1 METKKSL
8 ADEFFVLSPEQR
20 RSVHFTLCEHAL
32 GKWNLYAKAQNK
44 IEYVETVA
52 GTRQEVD
59 KKLPFDSFSSTLQGI
74 DLLNVAERYKEP
86 IVALQDD
93 DLTFPENITFAY
105 YAIYN
110 LFKKYVKIEVV
121 DDWLI
126 VNQAL
131 STEDDSE
138 AWATLFNDAIQ
149 RVKS

>member
-8 ADEFFVLSPEQR
+8 ADKFFAFNPEK
-20 RSVHFTLCEHAL
+20 RSSIHFALCEHAL
-32 GKWNLYAKAQNK
+32 GKWNLYAKKQNK

-52 GTRQEVD
+52 GTKQEVD
-59 KKLPFDSFSSTLQGI
+59 KQLPSDAFTSAMQGLDSL
-74 DLLNVAERYKEP
+74 DVAQRYQEP
-86 IVALQDD
+86 MTALQDD

-110 LFKKYVKIEVV
+110 LFKKYVKKEMV

-126 VNQAL
+126 VNQVL
-131 STEDDSE
+131 SIENDSE
-138 AWATLFNDAIQ
+138 AWETLLNDAIQ

>member
-1 METKKSL
+1 MEAKKSL
-8 ADEFFVLSPEQR
+8 ANEFFALNPEQR
-20 RSVHFTLCEHAL
+20 RSVHFALCEHAL

-44 IEYVETVA
+44 IEYIETVA

-59 KKLPFDSFSSTLQGI
+59 KKLPFDSFAVALQGI
-74 DLLNVAERYKEP
+74 DLLNVAERYQEP

-138 AWATLFNDAIQ
+138 ARATLFNDTIQ

>member
-8 ADEFFVLSPEQR
+8 ANDLFALSPEQR
-20 RSVHFTLCEHAL
+20 RSVQFALCEHAL

-44 IEYVETVA
+44 IEYIETVA

-59 KKLPFDSFSSTLQGI
+59 KKLPFDSFAAALQGI
-74 DLLNVAERYKEP
+74 DLLNVAERYQEP

-110 LFKKYVKIEVV
+110 LFKKYVKIEIV

-138 AWATLFNDAIQ
+138 AWVTLFNDAIQ

>member
-1 METKKSL
+1 METAKSL
-8 ADEFFVLSPEQR
+8 ADEFFALGPEQR
-20 RSVHFTLCEHAL
+20 RSVHFILCEHAL

-59 KKLPFDSFSSTLQGI
+59 KHLPFDSFESAMQGL
-74 DLLNVAERYKEP
+74 DSLNITERYREP

-93 DLTFPENITFAY
+93 DLAFPENIFFAY

-110 LFKKYVKIEVV
+110 LFKKYAKKEIV

-131 STEDDSE
+131 ATEEVVESWE
-138 AWATLFNDAIQ
+138 KLLNDAIQ
-149 RVKS
+149 SVRS

>member
-1 METKKSL
+1 MRTKKSL
-8 ADEFFVLSPEQR
+8 ANEFFALSPEQR
-20 RSVHFTLCEHAL
+20 RSVHFILCEHAL

-44 IEYVETVA
+44 IEYLETVA

-59 KKLPFDSFSSTLQGI
+59 KNLPFDSFSSALQGI
-74 DLLNVAERYKEP
+74 DLLNIAERYQEP

-93 DLTFPENITFAY
+93 DLTLPENITFAY

-110 LFKKYVKIEVV
+110 LFKKYVKIEVI

-138 AWATLFNDAIQ
+138 AWVTLLNDAIQ

>member
-1 METKKSL
+1 MENKKYL
-8 ADEFFVLSPEQR
+8 ANEFFALSPEQR
-20 RSVHFTLCEHAL
+20 RSVHFTLCEYAL
-32 GKWNLYAKAQNK
+32 GKWNLYAKVQNK
-44 IEYVETVA
+44 IEYVETVT

-59 KKLPFDSFSSTLQGI
+59 KQLPLDSFASALQGI
-74 DLLNVAERYKEP
+74 DLLNVAERYLEP

-93 DLTFPENITFAY
+93 DLTLPENITFAY

-110 LFKKYVKIEVV
+110 LFKKYVKKEVV

-138 AWATLFNDAIQ
+138 AWVTLLNDAIQ